1 MVTAD
6 SVVLARH
13 LAFRLLDPFL
23 LLAALLVAGRLR
35 LGAWLPEQPQH
46 QILMWLVVPAT
57 VVVFEFAGVYEGL
70 NEQRLGRWCRRAVRG
85 VIALSMGFLLVAYA
99 LKIGEEFSRSVI
111 LGWFVASMVVVV
123 LLRVVVFQRIKS
135 LHRHGRG
142 IDRVVL
148 VGGLVGCQLWRAHLE
163 DHAELGQRVV
173 AVASPD
179 IAARSTEGDVEMVPI
194 DDLTAAMRKHDAQRV
209 VVCGSLGDQQLLAS
223 VCQQLLR
230 LPVTLQYAPD
240 LTMVPFLV
248 FRAGDCAGRPLLDL
262 SDNPLSERARVVKWI
277 EDKVLASIILTLALP
292 MLLIIGLLVKLTS
305 PGPIFYIQ
313 DRHGLNGRRIRVL
326 KFRTMTYRQPQ
337 RKSVVA
343 DVLASHQPATDV
355 FVQASANDPR
365 ITRLG
370 RLLRNTSLDEFPQFF
385 NVLKGDMSVVGPRPH
400 AVKHNEQFLE
410 TIDDLMCRHY
420 VKPGIT
426 GLAQISGARGET
438 RTVEDMRRRIGFD
451 FAYIRNWSLWL
462 DLKIIALTVIRGM
475 VNFHP

>member
-6 SVVLARH
+6 SVALARQ
-13 LAFRLLDPFL
+13 LAFRLLDPL
-23 LLAALLVAGRLR
+23 LLLTALLGAGWVR
-35 LGAWLPEQPQH
+35 LGSLFPEQPQH
-46 QILMWLVVPAT
+46 QILLWLVVPAT

-70 NEQRLGRWCRRAVRG
+70 SEQRLGPWCRRAVGG
-85 VIALSMGFLLVAYA
+85 VVALAMGFLLVAYA
-99 LKIGEEFSRSVI
+99 LKVGEEFSRSVI
-111 LGWFVASMVVVV
+111 LGWFIVSLVLVV

-135 LHRHGRG
+135 LHRRDLG

-148 VGGLVGCQLWRAHLE
+148 VGGLEVCHAWRAHLGE
-163 DHAELGQRVV
+163 HPELGQRVV
-173 AVASPD
+173 GIASQEVSEPRQD
-179 IAARSTEGDVEMVPI
+179 DAIALVPLV
-194 DDLTAAMRKHDAQRV
+194 DFTNLVRKHDAQRV
-209 VVCGSLGDQQLLAS
+209 VVCGQLGDQAVLAT
-223 VCQQLLR
+223 VCERLIR
-230 LPVTLQYAPD
+230 LPVRLQYAPD

-262 SDNPLSERARVVKWI
+262 SVNPLSERARVVKWI
-277 EDKVLASIILTLALP
+277 EDKVLASMILVLASP
-292 MLLIIGLLVKLTS
+292 FLLIIAVLVKLTS

-313 DRHGLNGRRIRVL
+313 DRHGLNGRHIRVL
-326 KFRTMTYRQPQ
+326 KFRTMTYKQPAQ
-337 RKSVVA
+337 KSVVA

-365 ITRLG
+365 ITPLG
-370 RLLRNTSLDEFPQFF
+370 RVLRNTSLDEFPQFF

-410 TIDDLMCRHY
+410 AIDDLMCRHY

-438 RTVEDMRRRIGFD
+438 RTVDDMRKRIAFD

-462 DLKIIALTVIRGM
+462 DLKIIALTVVRGM
-475 VNFHP
+475 INFHP